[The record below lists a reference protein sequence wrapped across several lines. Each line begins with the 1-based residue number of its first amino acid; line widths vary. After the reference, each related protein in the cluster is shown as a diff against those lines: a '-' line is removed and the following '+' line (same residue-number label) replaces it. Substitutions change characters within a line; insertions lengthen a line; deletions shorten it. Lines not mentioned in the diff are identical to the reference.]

1 MVVIVGNKKVMTT
14 LPQTLTSAHVAI
26 IFLFRITRTSNY
38 TAMGCSRPKEFRTG
52 LRIFLAYVSA
62 EKGL

>member
-38 TAMGCSRPKEFRTG
+38 TAMCCSRPKEFRTG
-52 LRIFLAYVSA
+52 LRIFLAYADA

>member
-26 IFLFRITRTSNY
+26 IFFIRNTRTSNY
-38 TAMGCSRPKEFRTG
+38 TAMDRARPKELRTG
-52 LRIFLAYVSA
+52 LRIFLTYVSA

>member
-26 IFLFRITRTSNY
+26 IFFIRNTRTSNY
-38 TAMGCSRPKEFRTG
+38 TAMDCARPKEFRTG

>member
-1 MVVIVGNKKVMTT
+1 MAT

-26 IFLFRITRTSNY
+26 IFFIRNTRTSNY
-38 TAMGCSRPKEFRTG
+38 TAMDCARPKEFRTG

-62 EKGL
+62 ENDL